1 MRTKKPLYI
10 STMKQHEQIKLEG
23 YTIYKGATVKNR
35 DVKRAVYHKQRGASQ
50 KSKNIVRVRI
60 KVEKADVIN
69 SINAKRYQDAQGR
82 EAKRISQRLERKR
95 QRLAKRNK

>member
-1 MRTKKPLYI
+1 MTTKKPLYI
-10 STMKQHEQIKLEG
+10 STMKQHEQISLSG

-82 EAKRISQRLERKR
+82 EARRISQKEARRAKRKR
-95 QRLAKRNK
+95 